1 MVAIGLK
8 PAPEQNGLVLG
19 SQLFRRTEC
28 QSEPRLVEVATGVL
42 TELCGERG
50 YDVDRGVDAWK
61 FFKHA
66 HHPPIVLDRVQ
77 AGPGQ
82 HVRPGGRVA
91 ILRLMHMPEQDEVE
105 SAHAAAILRCGRRGV
120 LEWRLLA
127 MRIIDRYIYR
137 EVLLHALF
145 GLAVFTFVFFVP
157 QLVQMMDLVVRHS
170 GSPREIFELFLCTI
184 PGVLTFTLPIAVLI
198 GVQIGIGRMSGD
210 SELIAMNALGMGVR
224 RLLLPVVALA
234 ITAVGLTLS
243 MTLWLNPLS
252 VHTLRGLEDRMRAT
266 QASFQVQPRV
276 FNEQFPHLVLY
287 VQDVSAAATHWH
299 GVFLAESDA
308 QDVSRLT
315 LAEDAIV
322 IAERA
327 EGKLALYLRNGGV
340 HEVSAQDQKHYGLSA
355 FSERDFSLSVVGDT
369 AGGTPPITDE
379 ERSLS
384 ALAAERGPD
393 ARRAR
398 VETQRR
404 LAFPAACLVFALVA
418 LPLAARPRRGG
429 RAAGLLIALVLL
441 IGYYLISALGAGLAR
456 SGNLPV
462 WLGIW
467 SANITIAAAGLAL
480 LPRVE
485 RMPGDD
491 RIGQAF
497 RAATNWVHQLS
508 WRTERRAV
516 DTAPR
521 GPFRSDRLAT
531 ERRTST
537 AARIES
543 PSQTAL
549 PGRNCASARAPDF
562 PSFLICT
569 CCGILRS
576 ISCYSWWASLCCLK
590 CSRFLSCST
599 TLRATA
605 PA

>member
-1 MVAIGLK
+1 
-8 PAPEQNGLVLG
+8 
-19 SQLFRRTEC
+19 
-28 QSEPRLVEVATGVL
+28 
-42 TELCGERG
+42 
-50 YDVDRGVDAWK
+50 
-61 FFKHA
+61 
-66 HHPPIVLDRVQ
+66 
-77 AGPGQ
+77 
-82 HVRPGGRVA
+82 
-91 ILRLMHMPEQDEVE
+91 
-105 SAHAAAILRCGRRGV
+105 
-120 LEWRLLA
+120 

-137 EVLLHALF
+137 EVLLHALL

-322 IAERA
+322 IAERT

-340 HEVSAQDQKHYGLSA
+340 HEVSAEDPNHYGLSA

-429 RAAGLLIALVLL
+429 RAAGLLIALVLI
-441 IGYYLISALGAGLAR
+441 IG
-456 SGNLPV
+456 
-462 WLGIW
+462 
-467 SANITIAAAGLAL
+467 
-480 LPRVE
+480 
-485 RMPGDD
+485 
-491 RIGQAF
+491 
-497 RAATNWVHQLS
+497 
-508 WRTERRAV
+508 
-516 DTAPR
+516 
-521 GPFRSDRLAT
+521 
-531 ERRTST
+531 
-537 AARIES
+537 
-543 PSQTAL
+543 
-549 PGRNCASARAPDF
+549 
-562 PSFLICT
+562 
-569 CCGILRS
+569 
-576 ISCYSWWASLCCLK
+576 
-590 CSRFLSCST
+590 
-599 TLRATA
+599 
-605 PA
+605 